1 QLCSRSPAPHWENA
15 GKKQVDQRLVTNL
28 KCLCRK
34 HHRLKT
40 FHGGI
45 TGWRDE
51 QLPDGVVIWTS
62 PTGKTYRTVPA
73 GAELFSN
80 PAPRRSR
87 TRADERAARIARAR
101 NRNHVQRRAN
111 TAEQE
116 LRQARKAEIEA
127 RKFRNHMRDMLFLF
141 KGDRSTSP
149 FCTWVNDPRESEELP
164 PDWRPPP
171 APPVPDD
178 PPF

>member
-1 QLCSRSPAPHWENA
+1 M
-15 GKKQVDQRLVTNL
+15 
-28 KCLCRK
+28 
-34 HHRLKT
+34 KT

-101 NRNHVQRRAN
+101 NRNHVQRRVN

-116 LRQARKAEIEA
+116 LRQVRKAGIEA
-127 RKFRNHMRDMLFLF
+127 RKFRNRMRDMLFLF
-141 KGDRSTSP
+141 RA
-149 FCTWVNDPRESEELP
+149 NRA
-164 PDWRPPP
+164 P
-171 APPVPDD
+171 ARFAPG
-178 PPF
+178 